1 MPGETG
7 ELLSVREIRSYERLN
22 LDHLGTVVIVADL
35 KRVIG
40 DLPKDWG
47 KAQARLRCRTGRSC
61 FFLKCLSA
69 KPMDYVY
76 LLTQKTDMTLWRKT
90 ASAFSFHMS
99 NQRIRIGRIGA

>member
-1 MPGETG
+1 MWEPMPGETG

-47 KAQARLRCRTGRSC
+47 KARARLRCRTGGSC
-61 FFLKCLSA
+61 FSEMPFSQTDGLRLSSHA
-69 KPMDYVY
+69 E
-76 LLTQKTDMTLWRKT
+76 TDMTLWRKT
-90 ASAFSFHMS
+90 ASGFRFICQISV
-99 NQRIRIGRIGA
+99 

>member
-47 KAQARLRCRTGRSC
+47 EGRRHDC
-61 FFLKCLSA
+61 DVGRAGAVFL
-69 KPMDYVY
+69 
-76 LLTQKTDMTLWRKT
+76 
-90 ASAFSFHMS
+90 
-99 NQRIRIGRIGA
+99 

>member
-47 KAQARLRCRTGRSC
+47 RRGQDCDVGRAGAV
-61 FFLKCLSA
+61 FLKCLSA
-69 KPMDYVY
+69 KPMASDC
-76 LLTQKTDMTLWRKT
+76 LLMLKTDMTLWRKT
-90 ASAFSFHMS
+90 ASGFSFHMS
-99 NQRIRIGRIGA
+99 NQRIRIGHIGA